1 MQDDFYRG
9 RRRRVRLLPVGVC
22 LAIAL
27 GCSRT
32 TAVGAPDDGAA
43 VGAPDATG
51 VGAVPRVADGGER
64 DAAARLLQ
72 GLGRDGRVA
81 AEQLAAH
88 CDDRRAYLDV
98 RRKAAASLSA
108 WRRWIGVPAEAA
120 FGPEVA
126 IQEAGG
132 SIGALDRAMQ
142 GHDCDGVR
150 DAAGNLGAAFRIPET
165 VVDRIGIAR
174 TAFGQAVSDATYR
187 LGQAVLEST
196 PYVPEADDA
205 AFADV
210 MGFLDFIDAGTRALG
225 LDVTSEAAPL
235 DRLRSART
243 LADVTDRAGIVRA
256 AGALGASIRRGLRA
270 TGIATTLMYRP
281 LRDAPDIDALTLPRP
296 ALPADASKAALGKH
310 LFFDRRLSPGGARAC
325 ATCHDPSRAYA
336 DGLVAPASLE
346 PGTTLRRNTP
356 SLLYAPVEALLTWDG
371 RVRMADRQALMV
383 LHTRAEMGSTD
394 EQLAH
399 VVASDPAYAAA
410 FRASFADGV
419 TPANIGIALASFE
432 ADDLVPGS
440 APIDRFARG
449 DEGALSPDER
459 AGLDVFAG
467 KGRCARCHVPPV
479 FSGSRPPDFT
489 APVFAV
495 LGVPSAPGATSLDGD
510 RGRGNGDFRVPTVRN
525 VGKTAPYFHNGRYP
539 TLDQVIDF
547 YDKGGGRGLGLEV
560 PDQDPEVRPLHLTS
574 EEKRVLLVFL
584 REALTDATDAKER
597 DAGAIDVRP

>member
-1 MQDDFYRG
+1 M
-9 RRRRVRLLPVGVC
+9 
-22 LAIAL
+22 
-27 GCSRT
+27 
-32 TAVGAPDDGAA
+32 
-43 VGAPDATG
+43 
-51 VGAVPRVADGGER
+51 
-64 DAAARLLQ
+64 
-72 GLGRDGRVA
+72 
-81 AEQLAAH
+81 
-88 CDDRRAYLDV
+88 
-98 RRKAAASLSA
+98 
-108 WRRWIGVPAEAA
+108 
-120 FGPEVA
+120 A

-132 SIGALDRAMQ
+132 SIGALDRAMT
-142 GHDCDGVR
+142 GHDCNAVR
-150 DAAGNLGAAFRIPET
+150 DAAGNLEAAFRIPET
-165 VVDRIGIAR
+165 AVDRIGISR

-210 MGFLDFIDAGTRALG
+210 MGFLDFIEAGTGALG
-225 LDVTSEAAPL
+225 LDLTSKAAPIL
-235 DRLRSART
+235 RLRTART
-243 LADVTDRAGIVRA
+243 LAEVTDRAGIVRA

-281 LRDAPDIDALTLPRP
+281 LHDAPDIDALTLPRP
-296 ALPADASKAALGKH
+296 ALPVDASRAALGKQ
-310 LFFDRRLSPGGARAC
+310 LFFDRRLSPRGARAC
-325 ATCHDPSRAYA
+325 ATCHDPGRAYA
-336 DGLVAPASLE
+336 DGLVAPASLD
-346 PGTTLRRNTP
+346 PGTTLHRNTP

-399 VVASDPAYAAA
+399 VVASDPAYATA

-432 ADDLVPGS
+432 ASDLVPGS

-449 DEGALSPDER
+449 EEDALSPDDR

-495 LGVPSAPGATSLDGD
+495 LGVPSAPSRGAATSIDGD
-510 RGRGNGDFRVPTVRN
+510 RGRGSGDFRVPTVRN
-525 VGKTAPYFHNGRYP
+525 VRATAPYFHNGRYP
-539 TLDQVIDF
+539 TLDGVVDF
-547 YDKGGGRGLGLEV
+547 YDKGGGKGLGLDV
-560 PDQDPEVRPLHLTS
+560 PNQDPEIRPLHLTS

-584 REALTDATDAKER
+584 REALTDETQ
-597 DAGAIDVRP
+597 PN